1 MKVRDIMHRGVVTV
15 RADAPLKEV
24 ARLLVEHAISGLP
37 VVDEAGAVIGVVSET
52 DLVIKERGRPE
63 RPPRL
68 IERLFGPR
76 AADRAELAKGEATAA
91 GDAMSSPAITIDA
104 GRPVRDAAEL
114 MIERRINRLPVTDGG
129 RLAGIVTRADI
140 VRSFIRPDEEIRR
153 SIVEDVIERA
163 MWLDTRL
170 LTVSVR
176 QGVVRLEGTIDRRSS
191 VAILEALVHGVGG
204 VVAVETDLRWQ
215 VDDSR
220 YVAPEPDLVSPPY
233 GPR

>member
-24 ARLLVEHAISGLP
+24 ARLLVEHGISGLP
-37 VVDEAGAVIGVVSET
+37 VVDETGAVVGVVSET
-52 DLVIKERGRPE
+52 DLVIKERGPHE

-68 IERLFGPR
+68 IERLFGPP
-76 AADRAELAKGEATAA
+76 AVDRAELAKIEATAA
-91 GDAMSSPAITIDA
+91 GDAMSSPAITIEA
-104 GRPVRDAAEL
+104 LRPVRDAAEL
-114 MIERRINRLPVTDGG
+114 MIERGINRLPVTEDG

-140 VRSFIRPDEEIRR
+140 VRSFVRPDEEIRR
-153 SIVEDVIERA
+153 AVVEDVIGRA
-163 MWLDTRL
+163 MWLDARL

-176 QGVVRLEGTIDRRSS
+176 QGVVRLEGTIDRKSS

-215 VDDSR
+215 LDDTR

>member
-76 AADRAELAKGEATAA
+76 AADRAELAKVEATAA

-129 RLAGIVTRADI
+129 RLVGIVTRADI

-163 MWLDTRL
+163 MWLDARL

>member
-76 AADRAELAKGEATAA
+76 AADRAELAKVEATAA

-104 GRPVRDAAEL
+104 GQLVRDAAEL

-129 RLAGIVTRADI
+129 RLVGIVTRADI